1 MTIPFALS
9 VSHFISTV
17 GADAG
22 FAAIIGLA
30 ILVLLYFAQARETA
44 TLREEA
50 SQAAEQVRQLEH
62 RVAQLAR
69 TGAPGVAG
77 APARAP
83 GQRAAAAPAPAPG
96 QRAAAA
102 PAQAVAAFAPSRT
115 VPPAPVVAPAASAG
129 VAAPALASATRLIPG
144 LDDAEISIRAT
155 GAPSAAAQAAAAGAG
170 GEHANALGR
179 GGGAAVIS
187 PPGPP
192 PATTAGGANGRSTGR
207 TTPPPVAASPA
218 PPRPAGQAPPR
229 QPIRNGT
236 PRPPA
241 PAPRRPAGPPPRS
254 GARRLVL
261 ALAGLAVVAA
271 IVAAVLVLTSG
282 SATNSHSS
290 SSTAPIANPLTGK
303 SRHRGRTAVKPSSV
317 TVAVL
322 NGTSTTNLAH
332 DISVKLGSAG
342 YKLGNIATATDQTQT
357 ATVVGYL
364 PGHRA
369 AAAIV
374 AKSLGLGP
382 ASVQAVGSS
391 NQAVACP
398 QAASCAAQVVV
409 TVGSDLASAA
419 NSSSTPGATAAPG
432 GTTTA
437 SATT

>member
-44 TLREEA
+44 TLREQA
-50 SQAAEQVRQLEH
+50 THAAEQVQQLEY
-62 RVAQLAR
+62 RLTQLAR
-69 TGAPGVAG
+69 SG
-77 APARAP
+77 APAPA
-83 GQRAAAAPAPAPG
+83 GTAAPAPVG
-96 QRAAAA
+96 QRAGAVPAQPVAA
-102 PAQAVAAFAPSRT
+102 PAAARTIPPGHVPARVA
-115 VPPAPVVAPAASAG
+115 APAAPAG
-129 VAAPALASATRLIPG
+129 VGAPALASATRLIPS
-144 LDDAEISIRAT
+144 LDDDAISIRAT
-155 GAPSAAAQAAAAGAG
+155 GGAAGSGAAAGAASG
-170 GEHANALGR
+170 YAAAQGR
-179 GGGAAVIS
+179 GGGAAVMS

-192 PATTAGGANGRSTGR
+192 PATAAGGANGGSTGR
-207 TTPPPVAASPA
+207 TSPPPVAAGNTAA
-218 PPRPAGQAPPR
+218 PRAAGQAPPR
-229 QPIRNGT
+229 QPVRNGA

-241 PAPRRPAGPPPRS
+241 PAPRRPVGPPRRS
-254 GARRLVL
+254 GARGLVL
-261 ALAGLAVVAA
+261 GLAGLLVVAV
-271 IVAAVLVLTSG
+271 IVVGLLVLTSG
-282 SATNSHSS
+282 SGSSNSHSS
-290 SSTAPIANPLTGK
+290 SSTAAISNAPSGK
-303 SRHRGRTAVKPSSV
+303 SRHRGARGRTAVKPATV
-317 TVAVL
+317 TAAVL

-342 YKLGNIATATDQTQT
+342 YKLGRIATATDQTQT

-364 PGHRA
+364 AGHRA
-369 AAAIV
+369 AALIV

-419 NSSSTPGATAAPG
+419 SSSSTPGATAAPG
-432 GTTTA
+432 QTTTA

>member
-9 VSHFISTV
+9 VSHFVSTV

-22 FAAIIGLA
+22 FAALIGLA

-44 TLREEA
+44 TLREQA
-50 SQAAEQVRQLEH
+50 SHAAEHVQQLEY
-62 RVAQLAR
+62 RLSQLAR
-69 TGAPGVAG
+69 TGT
-77 APARAP
+77 PAAT
-83 GQRAAAAPAPAPG
+83 GTPAPAPVR
-96 QRAAAA
+96 RAAPA
-102 PAQAVAAFAPSRT
+102 PAQAVAAPAASRT
-115 VPPAPVVAPAASAG
+115 VPPAPVAAPAAPAG
-129 VAAPALASATRLIPG
+129 VGAPALASATRLIPG
-144 LDDAEISIRAT
+144 LNDGEISIRAT
-155 GAPSAAAQAAAAGAG
+155 GPAAGAAAAAGAAG
-170 GEHANALGR
+170 GHAGAPGR
-179 GGGAAVIS
+179 GGGAAVMS

-192 PATTAGGANGRSTGR
+192 PATAAGGANGGSTGR
-207 TTPPPVAASPA
+207 TSPPPVAANAA
-218 PPRPAGQAPPR
+218 PPRAAGQAPPR
-229 QPIRNGT
+229 QPVRNGA
-236 PRPPA
+236 PRPSA
-241 PAPRRPAGPPPRS
+241 PAPRRPARPPRS
-254 GARRLVL
+254 GARGLVL

-271 IVAAVLVLTSG
+271 IVVALLVLTSG
-282 SATNSHSS
+282 SSTNSHGS
-290 SSTAPIANPLTGK
+290 SSTAPISNAPTGK
-303 SRHRGRTAVKPSSV
+303 SRRRGGRARTAIKPSSV

-342 YKLGNIATATDQTQT
+342 YKPGNIATATDQTQT

-369 AAAIV
+369 AALIV

-382 ASVQAVGSS
+382 ASVQAVAPS

-398 QAASCAAQVVV
+398 QTASCAAQVVV

-419 NSSSTPGATAAPG
+419 SSSSTPGATAAPG